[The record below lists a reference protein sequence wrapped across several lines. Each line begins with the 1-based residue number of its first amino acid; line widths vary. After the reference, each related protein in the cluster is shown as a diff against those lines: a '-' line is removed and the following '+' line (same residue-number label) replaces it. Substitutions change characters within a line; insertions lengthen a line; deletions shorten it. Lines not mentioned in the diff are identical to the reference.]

1 MFNNLVWGISQKKD
15 GSMKLMQAGSMEK
28 SLANRQRF
36 FSSLDLDTNNL
47 VAGYLAH
54 GTHVQ
59 RVAEIDRGKIIPD
72 TDGLVTDSRDVI
84 LTVTAADCLPI
95 YFFDPKHRAI
105 GLAHA
110 GWKGVL
116 NEMSGQMVQAM
127 QSSFGTEPADLEVY
141 IGPHNRHYNVL
152 KDRADLFMS
161 FSNFVIQEGDA
172 YQLDLSGIVKLQLA
186 NAGVTHVQISPEC
199 THCETE
205 KCFSFQRDKP
215 EEPQA
220 MVAYIGI
227 KP

>member
-1 MFNNLVWGISQKKD
+1 
-15 GSMKLMQAGSMEK
+15 MKLMQAGSMEK

-36 FSSLDLDTNNL
+36 FLSLGLDVNNL

-59 RVAEIDRGKIIPD
+59 RVAEVDRGKVIPE
-72 TDGLVTDSRDVI
+72 TDGLITDSKNVI

-95 YFFDPKHRAI
+95 YFFDQKHHAI

-116 NEMSGQMVQAM
+116 NEMAGQMVQAM
-127 QSSFGTEPADLEVY
+127 HSSFGTEPADLEVY
-141 IGPHNRHYNVL
+141 IGSHNQHYKVL
-152 KDRADLFMS
+152 KDRADLFAS
-161 FSNFVIQEGDA
+161 FPSHVTQEGDVF
-172 YQLDLSGIVKLQLA
+172 QLDMSGIVRLQLDKL
-186 NAGVTHVQISPEC
+186 GVTRVQISPEC
-199 THCETE
+199 THCEIE
-205 KCFSFQRDKP
+205 KCFSYQRDKP
-215 EEPQA
+215 EEAQA

>member
-1 MFNNLVWGISQKKD
+1 MSEIIWGISQKKD
-15 GSMKLMQAGSMEK
+15 GSMKLMQLGGMEK
-28 SLANRQRF
+28 SQANRQRF

-59 RVAEIDRGKIIPD
+59 RVDESDRGKVIPD
-72 TDGLVTDSRDVI
+72 TDGLVTDSQDVI
-84 LTVTAADCLPI
+84 LTITAADCLPI
-95 YFFDPKHRAI
+95 YFFDSKHRAI

-116 NEMSGQMVQAM
+116 NGMVGQMMQAM
-127 QSSFGTEPADLEVY
+127 HSSFGTEPADLEVY
-141 IGPHNRHYNVL
+141 IGPHNQHYKVL

-161 FSNFVIQEGDA
+161 FSNFVTQEGGT

-186 NAGVTHVQISPEC
+186 NLGITQVQISPEC

-215 EEPQA
+215 EQPQA